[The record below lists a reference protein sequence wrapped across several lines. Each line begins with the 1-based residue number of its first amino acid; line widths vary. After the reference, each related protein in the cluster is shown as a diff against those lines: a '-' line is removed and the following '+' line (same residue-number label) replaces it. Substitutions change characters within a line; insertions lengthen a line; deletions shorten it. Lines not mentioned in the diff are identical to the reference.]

1 MNAALKSL
9 KKEVIWMFANRHE
22 RIMHSD
28 RPEVFNRLKRMSIS
42 ANQKNF
48 VKDLQ
53 SDIAILKE
61 RIEHKKDMLKRR
73 NLYKADKDE
82 YQRRLGRLKICQ
94 AKNR

>member
-9 KKEVIWMFANRHE
+9 KNEVIWLFTNRSE

-28 RPEVFNRLKRMSIS
+28 RPDVFNRLKRMSLS

-61 RIEHKKDMLKRR
+61 RIEHKKDMLKRK
-73 NLYKADKDE
+73 NLYKAGKDE
-82 YQRRLGRLKICQ
+82 HIRKLGRLKICQ